1 MNAKRMFLS
10 IIALAGVVGCAAA
23 LPPQDLVTARAS
35 YARASQGAAG
45 SFDPADVHAASES
58 LAAAERSFA
67 ENGASQETV
76 DLAYVADRRAQ
87 TAEARG
93 ITMQAAQREQQ
104 TLGQMHDA
112 ETVQVQATSAQLGR
126 ANMQIA
132 LQGQALQNQNQQLQT
147 ERERASAAEKRAAQ
161 AAADL
166 AAFASVKQEPRGMV
180 ITLSGGV
187 LFASNRSDL
196 LPSAQAKLNDVA
208 TALTKQDAESK
219 ISVEGHTDSQ
229 GDASYNQDL
238 SQRRAQSVRDYLVSR
253 GISSDRVSA
262 HGFGLTRPIA
272 DNTSPEG
279 RANNRRVE
287 IVVQPVLA
295 SR

>member
-1 MNAKRMFLS
+1 MNTNRRYLLTV
-10 IIALAGVVGCAAA
+10 ALASIVGCAAA

-35 YARASQGAAG
+35 YARASQGPAAG
-45 SFDPADVHAASES
+45 FDPADVHAANES

-67 ENGASQETV
+67 DHGASPETV

-93 ITMQAAQREQQ
+93 IAMQAAQQQQQ
-104 TLGQMHDA
+104 TLGRMHDA

-126 ANMQIA
+126 ANMQLA
-132 LQGQALQNQNQQLQT
+132 LQGQALQSQNQQLQT
-147 ERERASAAEKRAAQ
+147 ERERAGDAEKRAAQ

-180 ITLSGGV
+180 ITLSGSV

-219 ISVEGHTDSQ
+219 IVIEGHTDSQ
-229 GDASYNQDL
+229 GDASYNQEL
-238 SQRRAQSVRDYLVSR
+238 SQRRAQSVRDYLISR
-253 GISSDRVSA
+253 GIAADRVTA
-262 HGFGLTRPIA
+262 TGFGLTRPIG
-272 DNTSPEG
+272 DNASPEG

-287 IVVQPVLA
+287 IVVQPVVA